1 MIANTDMNEE
11 PEKDTKAFL
20 FFYWLEVAIL
30 MCAMVADFMIFF
42 LFPLRKCRTETER
55 RLLFATVMDL
65 LIVGTVLVLF
75 VAAEA
80 KRCCIESGDDTST
93 RSLRELGAIGY
104 QYESELECR
113 CTDFGTR
120 TYNGIG
126 MIEPFTS
133 LICLRLF
140 RFRFARLLV
149 RLLENDFN
157 FNVVSNHLKDAH
169 VLELDDDDNHGG
181 HTGHDDNHENAGTVL
196 ELWERAIAEFP
207 DIVEKYG
214 QFSGELLQAML
225 GLQVAIE
232 STDVFAFSPENSL
245 EKEKEEKATTDNRK
259 TSNKLQSHIKLSGSR
274 FAKLNPIAQGIVIAG
289 KLGQPVKPMQI
300 QSYQDTGIE
309 LSTVNEGVTCNAQP
323 ASVGLVD
330 FEVDVEQMD
339 RERNTKYTFVA
350 PFARLVRSMRRCDR
364 RHLPLLKEWI
374 SVDVVMTQFEI
385 VVSVWSLLSFFLSLC
400 TMT

>member
-1 MIANTDMNEE
+1 MIAQTDLLDEAEE
-11 PEKDTKAFL
+11 VRERTLFL
-20 FFYWLEVAIL
+20 FFYWLEVTIL
-30 MCAMVADFMIFF
+30 MCFMVADFMIFF

-55 RLLFATVMDL
+55 RLVFAIVIDIF
-65 LIVGTVLVLF
+65 IVGSVLVLF
-75 VAAEA
+75 VVAEA

-93 RSLRELGAIGY
+93 RSLRDLGEIGY
-104 QYESELECR
+104 NYDYESECT
-113 CTDFGTR
+113 CTDWGTR
-120 TYNGIG
+120 TYSGIG

-140 RFRFARLLV
+140 RFRFAHLLV
-149 RLLENDFN
+149 RLLENDLN
-157 FNVVSNHLKDAH
+157 LDVHKHDD
-169 VLELDDDDNHGG
+169 DDDDNHGG
-181 HTGHDDNHENAGTVL
+181 HTGHGDNYEDAGTAL

-232 STDVFAFSPENSL
+232 STGVSAFSPEASL
-245 EKEKEEKATTDNRK
+245 EKEKEEEKKKTTNNLK
-259 TSNKLQSHIKLSGSR
+259 TSDKLQSRIKLSGSR
-274 FAKLNPIAQGIVIAG
+274 FAKLNPRAQGIVIAG

-309 LSTVNEGVTCNAQP
+309 LSTVTEGVMCHAQP
-323 ASVGLVD
+323 ASAGLLE

-385 VVSVWSLLSFFLSLC
+385 VVSVWSLPSFFLSLC
-400 TMT
+400 IIT